1 MVGKRR
7 RQSSGRGKLP
17 WLAQIKSESGGTD
30 SPTNARQT
38 KPKSEVGWKARTR
51 QSEGR
56 QTEKEIAKRR
66 GARLHPASG
75 ALRVKND
82 ASDKEKVYEI
92 KDANKTYTMKGSELR
107 DLWRNAVKQ
116 LKDPV
121 FVVYFKE
128 YDITVTMTIAKGK
141 R

>member
-1 MVGKRR
+1 
-7 RQSSGRGKLP
+7 
-17 WLAQIKSESGGTD
+17 
-30 SPTNARQT
+30 
-38 KPKSEVGWKARTR
+38 
-51 QSEGR
+51 
-56 QTEKEIAKRR
+56 
-66 GARLHPASG
+66 LHPASG